1 VESFPVS
8 HYVRRIKP
16 RVADLLAR
24 PAVSRLLWL
33 PVHVSVIVFATL
45 AIARG
50 WVPFPVV
57 PVLSIVIGLSF
68 GGLMFLGHETM
79 HGGVLRGRWGWAKS
93 LVGTVCFAPLLLSPR
108 LWQSWHNRKHHANG
122 NRIGIDPD
130 MYPSLTA
137 YERSATTRFAM
148 DNFALGGRRWRG
160 LFSIVIGFT
169 VQSTEILISARK
181 GLGLSARDHRVA
193 IAGTVMAY
201 ALWVA
206 LAFVIGPFAFLF
218 AFAIP
223 HVIANAVVMSFI
235 VTNHGLSPASDTNDP
250 LVGSLSVT
258 GPRWLEWLTLDFG
271 YHVEHHLFPAAST
284 RHGRAIRAELVAE
297 WPERYKSM
305 PIGSALSMLF
315 KTGRVYRD
323 ATTLVDPRSGGA
335 WSLVDTLV
343 EPQGR
348 VGKLTVNVVPCPS
361 PGLSMSTTPP

>member
-1 VESFPVS
+1 
-8 HYVRRIKP
+8 
-16 RVADLLAR
+16 L
-24 PAVSRLLWL
+24 SRLLWL
-33 PVHVSVIVFATL
+33 PVHVSIIALATL
-45 AIARG
+45 AIACA
-50 WVPFPVV
+50 WVPFPIV
-57 PVLSIVIGLSF
+57 PLLSVAIGLSF

-79 HGGVLRGRWGWAKS
+79 HGGVLRGRWAWAKS

-122 NRIGIDPD
+122 NRLGIDPD
-130 MYPSLTA
+130 MYPSLAA
-137 YERSATTRFAM
+137 YERSGTTRFAM

-181 GLGLSARDHRVA
+181 GLGLSARDHRIA
-193 IAGTVMAY
+193 IAGTALAV
-201 ALWVA
+201 ALWVG
-206 LAFVIGPFAFLF
+206 LAFLIGPLAFLF

-258 GPRWLEWLTLDFG
+258 APRWLEWLTLDFG

-284 RHGRAIRAELVAE
+284 RHARAIRKELVAE
-297 WPERYKSM
+297 WPERYNSM
-305 PIGSALSMLF
+305 PLGSALAMLF
-315 KTGRVYRD
+315 DTGRVYRD

-335 WSLVDTLV
+335 WSLGDSH
-343 EPQGR
+343 ER
-348 VGKLTVNVVPCPS
+348 VGKRTVNVVPCPS